1 MFFQR
6 HIAQLEYRTAPGIVN
21 QFGEGIGEAACADI
35 VNRHNRV
42 VLAQLPAAVDHFLRP
57 ALDFGVAA
65 LHGIKIQLGM
75 VGTGGHAGSGAA
87 AQAD

>member
-6 HIAQLEYRTAPGIVN
+6 HVAQLEYRAAPGIVD
-21 QFGEGIGEAACADI
+21 QFGKGIGEAAGADI
-35 VNRHNRV
+35 MNRHNRV
-42 VLAQLPAAVDHFLRP
+42 VLAQLPAAVDDFLRT

-65 LHGIKIQLGM
+65 LYGVKIQLGM
-75 VGTGGHAGSGAA
+75 VGTGGHARSGAA